1 MRLYCIPYIY
11 AVHQEI
17 LQIFQKVDF
26 AKKKKN
32 LHKLYRLHRYL
43 TDTFQ
48 IRTMKTQ
55 GTK

>member
-1 MRLYCIPYIY
+1 MRLYSIPYIY

-26 AKKKKN
+26 AKKKN

-48 IRTMKTQ
+48 IRKMKTQ